1 MKKRIIAGVAALLM
15 VASIAPANSYNV
27 FSPALISASAATTE
41 LEMNDATV
49 TITVNGENIT
59 ITVRNSDPKGSN
71 GLQRFLGVPYNTT
84 DLHINMEPLR
94 SACEEAAG
102 GSLEGKNVI
111 LAAPD
116 WDNYAKYASHIY
128 FEDDLITE
136 VGEKFATGF
145 NNVLQDVDFGSHIT
159 RIGNGAFKGDNILQ
173 GTGST
178 TLDLSGITYIGEGAF
193 GGCEKIQHLT
203 MDSVETIDKNAFS
216 GATGLLDVAFPAT
229 LTTINDSAFKSC
241 ENLSDVDFGSN
252 NQLTSIG
259 NSAFMSCK
267 KLKNIKFADDY
278 MNSIPDSV
286 TDLGTRV
293 FEGCEALQNFRL
305 PDGIEVL
312 PRRSFFGCSKLN
324 DFAFGTSVEN
334 SRCAVIDDQA
344 FQKCVALDEIIL
356 PDVNTT
362 IGMGVFKDCTM
373 LELVETSDILEFV
386 GASPYEIKDDVIW
399 PAIQESTGGPFQNC
413 EKLSMYPRSRKSDY
427 QKNKLIFP
435 DTYTVIQ
442 DKTFKG
448 CIGITDV
455 ESENITHMGMEAFM
469 NCVSLTKVT
478 ANVPI
483 LEKGVFSNCV
493 RLTDVTISPELNDIH
508 EGAFDGCTAL
518 TRIVPKGVDASK
530 YEDTFYMPK
539 TLAAIRLRAFRNCSA
554 FKYLTFEDGSQF
566 AILGES
572 SFEGCT
578 HLLGSNVNGQA
589 NDTINMPEGVFEI
602 QKAAFKKCNALQK
615 IYFLGE
621 VKTIGDNAFEECTS
635 LKEVKMKDT
644 ITQIRP
650 SAFLKCSSLEHMPL
664 SIDGKGFAFSN
675 VKNIYSSTFK
685 DCKALQEVYIPEY
698 VENIESEAF
707 SGCTALKRI
716 QWAKDSSLTE
726 LGNKAFENCTSLALI
741 SSAEKAS
748 VSTFP
753 DTLEKIGDNCFTKSA
768 ITNLKIGKPANGSK
782 IFLGKNMLQ
791 GNEALTT
798 LDMSETYTD
807 KIPDGFCQNCTN
819 LKTVYVPD
827 AHMAEVGSQAFS
839 KCSYLHTFGKKSD
852 KAGEFTFPDYMTAI
866 KEKAFEENYCMEVV
880 NFPATTDQIWLSMF
894 NIHLKGLKQ
903 EVVDTYTPLKRINV
917 DKNNQNYCSVDGILY
932 SKDMK
937 RIMVRPLYMEG
948 DSFTL
953 PSSVEVVGGYALAAN
968 QFLKNV
974 YLQKDLSKPSALKTI
989 EEYAFNDDH
998 NLEFVDFGS
1007 NDTVELGK
1015 NLCNR
1020 KEKTTFYG
1028 VSGSTAEKYAEK
1040 NKSNVTFVDNDKV
1053 AKTIVLKKSK
1063 NDGEAEIT
1071 GKFAI
1076 AKKKNSYTFL
1086 CDQFDGSGA
1095 QSVDTIIWESSN
1107 PEVATIDNNGK
1118 LTIKSM
1124 GTTKITAKNAA
1135 GTASKTID
1143 VEINETGEAKSDNS
1157 NGGTT
1162 SRRPSNSSSKPDNT
1176 SSKSG
1181 NDDSQPDGKVENLG
1195 DVNNDGNIN
1204 VADIALVAS
1213 HIKGIKALG
1222 DDAQK
1227 RADVNRDTNINV
1239 ADIATLAS
1247 HIKGIKPIKN

>member
-27 FSPALISASAATTE
+27 FSPALISASAAKPTE
-41 LEMNDATV
+41 IEMNDTTV
-49 TITVNGENIT
+49 RIAVDGDNVKITVDN
-59 ITVRNSDPKGSN
+59 
-71 GLQRFLGVPYNTT
+71 LQTFLGATAGATT
-84 DLHINMEPLR
+84 LNINMEPLR
-94 SACEEAAG
+94 NACEEVA
-102 GSLEGKNVI
+102 GSLDGKNII
-111 LAAPD
+111 LTAPTKTFSG
-116 WDNYAKYASHIY
+116 YSPTIAHIN
-128 FEDDLITE
+128 FEDELITE
-136 VGEKFATGF
+136 VGDNFASGLK
-145 NNVLQDVDFGSHIT
+145 NALQGVNFGSHIT
-159 RIGNGAFKGDNILQ
+159 RIGKGAFKGDTILQ

-178 TLDLSGITYIGEGAF
+178 TLDLSNITYIGEGAF
-193 GGCEKIQHLT
+193 QGCERIQHII
-203 MDSVETIDKNAFS
+203 MDSVDTIDKNAFS
-216 GATGLLDVAFPAT
+216 GAVGLLDVYFPTT
-229 LTTINDSAFKSC
+229 LTTIEANAFAKC

-252 NQLTSIG
+252 NQLTTLG
-259 NSAFMSCK
+259 NSAFSDCK
-267 KLKNIKFADDY
+267 KLKTIHLDIDD
-278 MNSIPDSV
+278 MNSLPDSL
-286 TDLGTRV
+286 TEMGSAV
-293 FEGCEALQNFRL
+293 FQNCEALQNFRL
-305 PDGIEVL
+305 PDGIAVL
-312 PRRSFFGCSKLN
+312 PEKSFYGCSKLN
-324 DFAFGTSVEN
+324 DFVFGTSIEN
-334 SRCAVIDDQA
+334 SKCAAINTSAFEKCIGLDD
-344 FQKCVALDEIIL
+344 IIL
-356 PDVNTT
+356 PDANTY
-362 IGMGVFKDCTM
+362 IGYRAFLGCTM
-373 LELVETSDILEFV
+373 LEKVETSDALEIIGGGYILE
-386 GASPYEIKDDVIW
+386 DDVLW
-399 PAIQESTGGPFQNC
+399 PTENGFGCAFQNC
-413 EKLSMYPRSRKSDY
+413 QKLSMYPRSRKSDY
-427 QKNKLIFP
+427 KKNKIIFP
-435 DTYTVIQ
+435 DGVTVVE
-442 DKTFKG
+442 DNNFNG
-448 CIGITDV
+448 CIGITEV
-455 ESENITHMGMEAFM
+455 ESENITHMGLQSFKD
-469 NCVSLTKVT
+469 CKSLERIT
-478 ANVPI
+478 ANVPV
-483 LEKGVFSNCV
+483 LEKGIFHGCT
-493 RLTDVTISPELNDIH
+493 RLADVTISSGLYDIQ
-508 EGAFDGCTAL
+508 EGAFEDCTAL
-518 TRIVPKGVDASK
+518 TRIVPKGMDASK
-530 YEDTFYMPK
+530 YENTLFMPK
-539 TLAAIRLRAFRNCSA
+539 SLGVIGKEAFKNCST

-602 QKAAFKKCNALQK
+602 QKKAFSKCNALQK
-615 IYFLGE
+615 VYFLGE

-635 LKEVKMKDT
+635 LKEVRMKDT

-650 SAFLKCSSLEHMPL
+650 SAFLKCSSLEHMPRTL
-664 SIDGKGFAFSN
+664 DGKGFAFSN
-675 VKNIYSSTFK
+675 IKNIYSSTFK

-698 VENIESEAF
+698 VENIEASAF
-707 SGCTALKRI
+707 SGCTALSRI

-726 LGNKAFENCTSLALI
+726 LGNNAFENCTSLALI

-753 DTLEKIGDNCFTKSA
+753 DTLEKIGDNCFAKSA

-782 IFLGKNMLQ
+782 LFLGKNMLKD
-791 GNEALTT
+791 NKALTT

-866 KEKAFEENYCMEVV
+866 KDKAFEENFCMEVV
-880 NFPATTDQIWLSMF
+880 NFPATTDQIWISMF
-894 NIHLKGLKQ
+894 NIHWKSDEAEKNG
-903 EVVDTYTPLKRINV
+903 YTLNRQINV
-917 DKNNQNYCSVDGILY
+917 DPANQKYKAVDGVLY
-932 SKDMK
+932 TKN
-937 RIMVRPLYMEG
+937 G
-948 DSFTL
+948 DTLLRYPVAKTNETFTI
-953 PSSVEVVGGYALAAN
+953 PESVKTIGSYGMAAN
-968 QFLKNV
+968 PYINQVFI
-974 YLQKDLSKPSALKTI
+974 QKDRSKTSNLTLI
-989 EEYAFNDDH
+989 MDNAFHDDH

-1007 NDTVELGK
+1007 NDAVELDK

-1028 VSGSTAEKYAEK
+1028 VSGSTAEKYATNNNNK
-1040 NKSNVTFVDNDKV
+1040 NYVTFVDNDKV

-1095 QSVDTIIWESSN
+1095 QSVDTIVWESSN

-1124 GTTKITAKNAA
+1124 GTTKITAKNLA

-1143 VEINETGEAKSDNS
+1143 VEINENGETKSDSSNTNS
-1157 NGGTT
+1157 GTT

>member
-27 FSPALISASAATTE
+27 FTPALISASAAKPTE
-41 LEMNDATV
+41 IEMNDTTV
-49 TITVNGENIT
+49 RIAVDGDNVKITV
-59 ITVRNSDPKGSN
+59 DD
-71 GLQRFLGVPYNTT
+71 LQTFLGVPYNTT

-94 SACEEAAG
+94 NACEEVAG
-102 GSLEGKNVI
+102 NLDGKNII
-111 LAAPD
+111 LAAPTKTFSG
-116 WDNYAKYASHIY
+116 YAPYAAHIS

-136 VGEKFATGF
+136 VGDNFASGLK
-145 NNVLQDVDFGSHIT
+145 NVLQDVNFGSHIT
-159 RIGNGAFKGDNILQ
+159 RIGANAFAGDNILQ

-178 TLDLSGITYIGEGAF
+178 TLDLSGIKYIGGGAF
-193 GGCEKIQHLT
+193 QNCEKIQHLT
-203 MDSVETIDKNAFS
+203 MDSVETIDVNAFS
-216 GATGLLDVAFPAT
+216 GAKGLLDVTFPDT
-229 LTTINDSAFKSC
+229 LTSIGNNAFKYC
-241 ENLSDVDFGSN
+241 ENIIDIDFGSN

-259 NSAFMSCK
+259 SSAFIRCK

-286 TDLGTRV
+286 TDLGTSV
-293 FEGCEALQNFRL
+293 FEDCEALQNFRL
-305 PDGIEVL
+305 PDGIEEL
-312 PRRSFFGCSKLN
+312 PNRSFFGCSKLN

-334 SRCAVIDDQA
+334 SRCAVIGNNA
-344 FQKCVALDEIIL
+344 FQNCAALDEIIL
-356 PDVNTT
+356 PDANTT
-362 IGMGVFKDCTM
+362 IGVGAFKGCTM
-373 LELVETSDILEFV
+373 LEKVETSDILEYL
-386 GASPYEIKDDVIW
+386 GKEYYIDDDVIW
-399 PAIQESTGGPFQNC
+399 PAIQENEGGPFQNC
-413 EKLSMYPRSRKSDY
+413 EKLSMYPRSRKSEY
-427 QKNKLIFP
+427 KKNKLIFP
-435 DTYTVIQ
+435 DTLTVIQ

-455 ESENITHMGMEAFM
+455 ESENISHMGMEAFM
-469 NCVSLTKVT
+469 NCVSLTKIT

-483 LEKGVFSNCV
+483 LEKGVFSNCL

-518 TRIVPKGVDASK
+518 TTIVPKGVDASK

-589 NDTINMPEGVFEI
+589 KDTINMPEGVLEI
-602 QKAAFKKCNALQK
+602 QKKAFSKCNALQK
-615 IYFLGE
+615 VYFLGE

-707 SGCTALKRI
+707 SGCSELKRI

-726 LGNKAFENCTSLALI
+726 LGDKAFENCTSLALI

-753 DTLEKIGDNCFTKSA
+753 DTLEKIGDNCFAKSA

-807 KIPDGFCQNCTN
+807 KIPEGFCQSCTN

-827 AHMAEVGSQAFS
+827 ANMAEVGARAFS

-974 YLQKDLSKPSALKTI
+974 YLQEDLSKPSALKTI

-1007 NDTVELGK
+1007 NDTVELEK

-1028 VSGSTAEKYAEK
+1028 VSGSTAEKYAEN

-1063 NDGEAEIT
+1063 NDGETEIT

-1095 QSVDTIIWESSN
+1095 QSVDTIVWESSN

>member
-27 FSPALISASAATTE
+27 FSPALITASAAKPTTI
-41 LEMNDATV
+41 EMNDTKVSIAV
-49 TITVNGENIT
+49 DGDNVKITV
-59 ITVRNSDPKGSN
+59 DD
-71 GLQRFLGVPYNTT
+71 LQTFLGVPYNTT

-102 GSLEGKNVI
+102 SLDGKNII
-111 LAAPD
+111 LTAPTKTFSGYAPYAA
-116 WDNYAKYASHIY
+116 HIS
-128 FEDDLITE
+128 FEDELITE
-136 VGEKFATGF
+136 VGDNFASGLK
-145 NNVLQDVDFGSHIT
+145 NVLQDVNFGSHIT
-159 RIGNGAFKGDNILQ
+159 RIGKGAFKGDNILQ

-178 TLDLSGITYIGEGAF
+178 TLDLSNITYIGEGAF
-193 GGCEKIQHLT
+193 QGCEKIQHLT
-203 MDSVETIDKNAFS
+203 MDSVETIDNNAFN
-216 GATGLLDVAFPAT
+216 GAKGLLDVTLPAT
-229 LTTINDSAFKSC
+229 LTTIGNAAFKSC
-241 ENLSDVDFGSN
+241 ENLSDVDFGTN
-252 NQLTSIG
+252 NMLTSIG
-259 NSAFMSCK
+259 NEAFMSCK
-267 KLKNIKFADDY
+267 KLKTITFDNDY

-286 TDLGTRV
+286 TDLGTSV

-305 PDGIEVL
+305 PDGIEEL
-312 PRRSFFGCSKLN
+312 PNRSFFGCLKLN

-334 SRCAVIDDQA
+334 SRCAVIGDRA
-344 FQKCVALDEIIL
+344 FQKCAALDEIIL

-362 IGMGVFKDCTM
+362 IGIGAFKDCTM

-386 GASPYEIKDDVIW
+386 GASSYEIEDDVIW
-399 PAIQESTGGPFQNC
+399 PGLAEGTFQNC

-442 DKTFKG
+442 DYTFFG
-448 CIGITDV
+448 CIGITEV
-455 ESENITHMGMEAFM
+455 ESENITHMGSKAFM
-469 NCVSLTKVT
+469 NCVSLPRII

-483 LEKGVFSNCV
+483 LEKGVFANCIK
-493 RLTDVTISPELNDIH
+493 LADVIISPELKDIQ
-508 EGAFDGCTAL
+508 EGAFAIDDKYNGLSAL
-518 TRIVPKGVDASK
+518 TRIVPTNVDASK
-530 YEDTFYMPK
+530 YENTFYMPK
-539 TLAAIRLRAFRNCSA
+539 TLAAIRKNAFKNSSA
-554 FKYLTFEDGSQF
+554 FKYLTFEEGSQF
-566 AILGES
+566 AILDES

-589 NDTINMPEGVFEI
+589 KDTINMPEGVLEI
-602 QKAAFKKCNALQK
+602 QKKAFSKCNALQK
-615 IYFLGE
+615 VYFLGE

-635 LKEVKMKDT
+635 LKEVRMKDT

-650 SAFLKCSSLEHMPL
+650 SAFLKCSSLEHMPRTL
-664 SIDGKGFAFSN
+664 DGKGFAFSN
-675 VKNIYSSTFK
+675 IKNIYSNTFK

-707 SGCTALKRI
+707 SGCTALTRI

-726 LGNKAFENCTSLALI
+726 LGDKAFNNCTSLALI

-753 DTLEKIGDNCFTKSA
+753 DTLEKIGDNCFAKSA

-866 KEKAFEENYCMEVV
+866 KDKAFEENYCMEVV

-894 NIHLKGLKQ
+894 NIHLKNQKQ

-974 YLQKDLSKPSALKTI
+974 YLQEDLSKPSALKTI

-1007 NDTVELGK
+1007 NDTVELEK

-1028 VSGSTAEKYAEK
+1028 VSGSTAEKYAEN

-1063 NDGEAEIT
+1063 NDGETEIT

-1086 CDQFDGSGA
+1086 CEQFDGSGA
-1095 QSVDTIIWESSN
+1095 QSVDTIVWESSN

-1118 LTIKSM
+1118 MTIKSM